1 MPYNPVS
8 RQNLQPRETVYQE
21 PKTRHEIT
29 VTPEGWDGFKAMAA
43 GLGMSASELVE
54 RLGRGTLALQAAMG
68 EEPQGGT
75 LTITSWAI
83 ETGKAVDSSGR
94 RYAVKRINDAQ

>member
-21 PKTRHEIT
+21 PKKRHEIT
-29 VTPEGWDGFKAMAA
+29 VTPSGWSGFKEVAA

-54 RLGRGTLALQAAMG
+54 RLGRRSLTLQDAMG
-68 EEPQGGT
+68 EEPQGDT
-75 LTITSWAI
+75 LTVTSWSI

-94 RYAVKRINDAQ
+94 RYLVKRVKDTP